1 MRRIKG
7 AQFWDFADC
16 EPENFATENLSAENC
31 GIKNHDAQ
39 NSRAQNFNAQS
50 PAAAGDR
57 AWKNSCADRYAAA
70 KNFALGRECGGV
82 RGLDTLR
89 SSIVAKNLRG
99 AQKHIAQDCKDDRD
113 PSFARNFGAGRE
125 HGGMQNFGTENFG
138 PESFGVKFFNAKS
151 SNDPQ
156 SPSAALNSVAKALAR
171 SGILLRRVLAA
182 REILRRKVAASRKAL
197 PPCNSSKGRN
207 SAV

>member
-7 AQFWDFADC
+7 AQFLDFEDC
-16 EPENFATENLSAENC
+16 EPENFAAENLNAENC
-31 GIKNHDAQ
+31 GIKNRDVQ
-39 NSRAQNFNAQS
+39 NPRAQNFSAQS
-50 PAAAGDR
+50 SAAAGDL

-82 RGLDTLR
+82 RGLDAVQ
-89 SSIVAKNLRG
+89 SSIVAKNLSG

-113 PSFARNFGAGRE
+113 PSFAQNFGAGRE

-138 PESFGVKFFNAKS
+138 PESFGAKFLNAKS

-156 SPSAALNSVAKALAR
+156 SRALR
-171 SGILLRRVLAA
+171 
-182 REILRRKVAASRKAL
+182 
-197 PPCNSSKGRN
+197 
-207 SAV
+207 

>member
-7 AQFWDFADC
+7 AQFLDFEDC
-16 EPENFATENLSAENC
+16 EPENFAAENLNAENC
-31 GIKNHDAQ
+31 GIKNRDAQ
-39 NSRAQNFNAQS
+39 NPRAQNFSAQS
-50 PAAAGDR
+50 SAAAGDL

-82 RGLDTLR
+82 RGLDAVQ
-89 SSIVAKNLRG
+89 SSIVAKNLSG

-113 PSFARNFGAGRE
+113 PSFAQNFGAGRE

-138 PESFGVKFFNAKS
+138 PESFGAKFLNAKS

-156 SPSAALNSVAKALAR
+156 SRALR
-171 SGILLRRVLAA
+171 
-182 REILRRKVAASRKAL
+182 
-197 PPCNSSKGRN
+197 
-207 SAV
+207 